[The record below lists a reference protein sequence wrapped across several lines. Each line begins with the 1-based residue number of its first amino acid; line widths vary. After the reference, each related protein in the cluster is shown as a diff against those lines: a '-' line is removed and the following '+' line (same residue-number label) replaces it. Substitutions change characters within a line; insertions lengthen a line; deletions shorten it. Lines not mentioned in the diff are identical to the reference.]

1 MRTYAEETVDEEDA
15 VDEIDLPLSQ
25 EGVSKKTYD
34 SSIYFSIVHVHKLC
48 YH

>member
-1 MRTYAEETVDEEDA
+1 MRTYVEETVDEEDA

-25 EGVSKKTYD
+25 EGISKKTYN
-34 SSIYFSIVHVHKLC
+34 SNIHFIIVLVHKLC